1 VSKKISPTPQLLLV
15 AYDCAPNKGSASL
28 IGWQWYSR
36 LAKRI
41 SVTLVTHIR
50 NRDDLLQAGAP
61 IGNSQLIF
69 IDTEWFAKPL
79 CYFAQKLFPHSEHA
93 QTLLCSPDFYLYD
106 FINIYRLKRALKKGA
121 YWDIIHLVTPL
132 SPVTAT
138 RLHVLK
144 RPVVLGP
151 WNGGLKTPTEFPE
164 IMREDSSWLYSIRR
178 LGYLINFCVGTT
190 QQAATIL
197 TATQATWQSIPV
209 HSRTRCQF
217 MLENGVDLSIFQ
229 AKPWPKSPSLTNPLH
244 LIFVGRLQ
252 PFKGLP
258 MLLTA
263 IAQLKNHF
271 PLQLTVVGE
280 GSLREKW
287 QQHALELEID
297 QLITWCG
304 TMEQSEVAVKIQAAH
319 ALCLP
324 SVRESGGAVLLEA
337 MACARPVL
345 AINYGG
351 PAEIVD
357 DEVGR
362 AISPVGGAPAVI
374 AGFVEGLNDIFQNP
388 TQWRERGEE
397 GRRRAELFYDWEVK
411 IERALAIYRKL
422 LE

>member
-1 VSKKISPTPQLLLV
+1 MSKKISPHVLLV

-36 LAKRI
+36 LAKRVP
-41 SVTLVTHIR
+41 VTLVTHIR
-50 NRDDLLQAGAP
+50 NQKDLFQAGAP
-61 IGNSQLIF
+61 VKSSQLIF

-79 CYFAQKLFPHSEHA
+79 CYLAEKLFPHSDHA
-93 QTLLCSPDFYLYD
+93 QMLLCSPDFYLYD
-106 FINIYRLKRALKKGA
+106 FITIHRLKQALKNGA
-121 YWDIIHLVTPL
+121 HWDIIHLVTPL

-144 RPVVLGP
+144 RPVILGP

-178 LGYLINFCVGTT
+178 LGYLIDFCVGTT
-190 QQAATIL
+190 RRAATIF
-197 TATQATWQSIPV
+197 TATQATWQSIPT
-209 HSRTRCQF
+209 HSRARCQF
-217 MLENGVDLSIFQ
+217 MLENGVDLTIFQ
-229 AKPWPKSPSLTNPLH
+229 AKPWPQPPSLTNPLR

-252 PFKGLP
+252 AFKGLP

-263 IAQLKNHF
+263 IAQLKKQI
-271 PLQLTVVGE
+271 PLQLTVVGD

-287 QQHALELEID
+287 QQHAHQLQIA
-297 QLITWCG
+297 QLITWH
-304 TMEQSEVAVKIQAAH
+304 TAMKQTEVAAKIQAAH
-319 ALCLP
+319 VLCLP

-345 AINYGG
+345 TINYGG

-374 AGFVEGLNDIFQNP
+374 AGLVEELHDIFQNSA
-388 TQWRERGEE
+388 QWRRRGEE

-411 IERALAIYRKL
+411 IERALALYQKL
-422 LE
+422 LK